1 MELRPS
7 RKWIPIRWLAVFVGL
22 ALVVVSGARV
32 SRLAKSAVPDEI
44 VLPDPKILGV
54 ASGGYGGFASSP
66 LWVCVIMDY
75 ADILFDRKN
84 IATFPA
90 EIEAVTVLDPRWQY
104 PFEFAGLVLDDA
116 IPAHH
121 ADAVRLLGQ
130 GVADFPDSWRLR
142 VYLAMILEKSQGATP
157 DSLAKI
163 LLPVATVAN
172 APEYARM
179 LAFTVLHKGGRP
191 EEAMDLLIQT
201 YRQLP
206 DPLVRLQFRGKIG
219 DLLDRNRV
227 QLGAD
232 RETFLEAVGALL
244 VSDNPVERVVAQR
257 VLVGLVDPTRR
268 ETSLASA
275 RELAAQY
282 RTFTKE

>member
-1 MELRPS
+1 M
-7 RKWIPIRWLAVFVGL
+7 VVGL
-22 ALVVVSGARV
+22 ALVVASGMKV
-32 SRLAKSAVPDEI
+32 SRLEAVRVPDSSAF
-44 VLPDPKILGV
+44 PDPKILG
-54 ASGGYGGFASSP
+54 AFSAGYGGSAASSM
-66 LWVCVIMDY
+66 WIEVVMDY
-75 ADILFDRKN
+75 ADILFDNKSM
-84 IATFPA
+84 ATFPA

-163 LLPVATVAN
+163 LLPVATDAK

-219 DLLDRNRV
+219 DLLDRNSV

-232 RETFLEAVGALL
+232 REAFLEAVGALL

-257 VLVGLVDPTRR
+257 VLVGLVDPSRR
-268 ETSLASA
+268 ETSIASA
-275 RELAAQY
+275 RELASQY
-282 RTFTKE
+282 RTFTKG